1 MLGDD
6 ELLDELNELEEHEL
20 ESQLLDA
27 PPIPVA
33 PLPDAPLSMPAVPTQ
48 PPAAPAKQED
58 ADLAALRELEAAMA
72 M

>member
-1 MLGDD
+1 MPETPRWSVDRWTEPSKAGC
-6 ELLDELNELEEHEL
+6 
-20 ESQLLDA
+20 A